1 MTSTIDSGDL
11 FVGIDL
17 GGTLV
22 RGGLVNHLGR
32 LLDWQSMPIEAN
44 QGPQAGMERIHKLI
58 DQLLSKTDRKFL
70 RAVGIGSTGP
80 LDRERGSIQNPYTLP
95 GWEDVPVAGPLSQA
109 YGLPVILEND
119 ADSAALGEYWQG
131 AGRGVER
138 LYMLTIGT
146 GVGTSFIYH
155 GAIYRGTQGAHPEGG
170 HMVLD
175 MHGPACYCGAHG
187 CLESLVAGPAITR
200 RARQLVAQ
208 HPNSQLQAL
217 AGGDPLRVDARLLMQ
232 AARAADAASQGLVRQ
247 IASEIAL
254 GLLNIGILYLPDV
267 IALGGG
273 VFENQDLFQPA
284 IQAAF
289 RSAIAV
295 GPINQVKILPAQLGR
310 RAGVYGAA
318 YAAMQ
323 SLSQNPEL

>member
-1 MTSTIDSGDL
+1 MTSSIDSGDL

-22 RGGLVNHLGR
+22 RAGLLNHQGQ
-32 LLDWQSMPIEAN
+32 LLEWQSMPIEAH
-44 QGPQAGMERIHKLI
+44 QGPQAGLERMRRLI
-58 DQLLSKTDRKFL
+58 DQLLSKTDRKHL

-80 LDRERGSIQNPYTLP
+80 LDRKRGSIQNPFTLP

-138 LYMLTIGT
+138 LYMVTIGT
-146 GVGTSFIYH
+146 GVGTSFIYR
-155 GAIYRGTQGAHPEGG
+155 GAVYRGTQDAHPEGG

-175 MHGPACYCGAHG
+175 IHGPACYCGAHG
-187 CLESLVAGPAITR
+187 CLESLVSGPAITR
-200 RARQLVAQ
+200 RARQLAAQ
-208 HPNSQLQAL
+208 KPTSQLLAL
-217 AGGDPLRVDARLLMQ
+217 AGGDPYKVDARLLMQ
-232 AARAADAASQGLVRQ
+232 AARAADTASQGLVRQ

-254 GLLNIGILYLPDV
+254 GLLNISIVYLPDV
-267 IALGGG
+267 ITLGGG
-273 VFENQDLFQPA
+273 VFENLDLFQPA

-289 RSAIAV
+289 RPEKAV
-295 GPINQVKILPAQLGR
+295 GPIDQVKILPAQLGR

-318 YAAMQ
+318 HAAMQ
-323 SLSQNPEL
+323 SLST